1 MRESRRS
8 LSREKAVTAKAGA
21 LGVSLRLATGESWHS
36 GLGVADPAA
45 LVRALQ
51 AAGGAASQQS
61 RPEPA
66 WAYVDARASVRGGRL
81 DRPVAKFILLPL
93 VLAIPAFQLHQHI
106 AYGSAF
112 GEFYTFGLVA
122 YLKGF
127 ALWWAAWSIGV
138 VLFAAVLRAAHRGRD
153 ARRAARAAWGRVERA
168 ARNGAAREGR
178 SLSRLARVAAAP
190 AAGFVRPEQAAALTG
205 GCR

>member
-138 VLFAAVLRAAHRGRD
+138 VLFAAVLRALIEAGTLAALLARPGAGSSVRRGM
-153 ARRAARAAWGRVERA
+153 E
-168 ARNGAAREGR
+168 
-178 SLSRLARVAAAP
+178 RLAK
-190 AAGFVRPEQAAALTG
+190 AALCLG
-205 GCR
+205 LPGWLLLRLLAS